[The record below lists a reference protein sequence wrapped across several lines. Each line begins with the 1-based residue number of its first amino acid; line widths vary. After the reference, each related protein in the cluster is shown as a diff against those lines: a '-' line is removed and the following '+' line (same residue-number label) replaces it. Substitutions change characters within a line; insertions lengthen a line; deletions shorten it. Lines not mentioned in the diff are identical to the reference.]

1 MTTAIPD
8 RTTLLDIYRRA
19 ELIRQ
24 TDERFRGLLTSGQL
38 AVVYYSP
45 RGQEIVAAAT
55 AANLRTED
63 YVVTIYRGI
72 HDHLA
77 KGVPLKE
84 LLAEFAGKVTGTC
97 KGKGGPMHITHP
109 KSGVM
114 VTTGIVGS
122 GMPIANGLAWAS
134 QLRGDGRV
142 TVSNFGDGACNIGA
156 FHEALNLASL
166 WKLPVVFLC
175 QNNQYAECTRYEH
188 GTAVANISERAAS
201 YNMPGISVDGNDPV
215 AMYNA
220 AREAIRRAR
229 NGDGP
234 TLIEAKTFR
243 FMGHYFGD
251 PAPYIPKEELAAA
264 MAKDPLPRMR
274 AWLIENNFA
283 SDSELSALEKAIA
296 GELTEAVDYALN
308 SPYPDVV
315 EMRSD
320 VYATELNDEG
330 LPV

>member
-1 MTTAIPD
+1 MIPAIPD
-8 RTTLLDIYRRA
+8 RPTLLEIYRRA
-19 ELIRQ
+19 ELIKQ

-38 AVVYYSP
+38 AVVHYSP
-45 RGQEIVAAAT
+45 RGQEIISAAT
-55 AANLRTED
+55 AVNLGDDD

-134 QLRGDGRV
+134 QLRKDGRV
-142 TVSNFGDGACNIGA
+142 TVTNFGDGASNIGA

-175 QNNQYAECTRYEH
+175 QNNGYAECTRYDH
-188 GTAVANISERAAS
+188 GTAVANVAERAAA
-201 YNMPGISVDGNDPV
+201 YNMRGVTVDGNDPV

-220 AREAIRRAR
+220 AREAIEHAR
-229 NGDGP
+229 NGEGP
-234 TLIEAKTFR
+234 TLLEAKTFR

-251 PAPYIPKEELAAA
+251 TSPYIPKEELSAA
-264 MAKDPLPRMR
+264 MARDPVPRMR
-274 AWLIENNFA
+274 AWLIENNFVA
-283 SDSELSALEKAIA
+283 EADLVALENRIRSDLDA
-296 GELTEAVDYALN
+296 AVEFALN
-308 SPYPDVV
+308 SDYPDVV
-315 EMRSD
+315 EMRRD
-320 VYATELNDEG
+320 VFSCELNDEG
-330 LPV
+330 LPA